1 MATTNN
7 TTLSVSFRVPFVRE
21 VIEADEENGLILAF
35 DNLDAQG
42 TFLVIDFFEFS
53 LPGSPSSALPDSP
66 SSASE
71 DLGTQVAKSLLAL
84 SLASG
89 ISSSGPKPPIDQF
102 IDRFMAVS
110 IPGYAESSGAQM
122 LQKVV
127 INNVVKFKL
136 GWGRAYVYL
145 AMWLKYTCSKFFSFD
160 DTKGKMTSDD
170 AIKEFFTQLEKCSV
184 FTCHKNIFSTF
195 MPQIHEVSNDEFHI
209 LHDLENNGL
218 LRYWDPETQSY
229 EPMDDSCIM

>member
-42 TFLVIDFFEFS
+42 SFLVIDFFEFS
-53 LPGSPSSALPDSP
+53 LPGSPSSALPG
-66 SSASE
+66 SASE
-71 DLGTQVAKSLLAL
+71 DLGIQVAQSLLAL

-89 ISSSGPKPPIDQF
+89 LPSGPKPPIDQF

-145 AMWLKYTCSKFFSFD
+145 AMWLKYTCSKFFSCARD
-160 DTKGKMTSDD
+160 CTNDKMTSDD

-218 LRYWDPETQSY
+218 LRYWDPETKSY
-229 EPMDDSCIM
+229 EPMDDSCMM